1 MACPSLLPRRRVRYR
16 PGHAEASASSAPTT
30 GAGKLRHAQAGAGAA
45 SSASALLRAS
55 ALERG
60 SAPALPHRSGRP
72 RSRAAPP
79 RASPSRAGEAVP
91 DDVAT
96 RVVGHVGPPSRA
108 RVQLPPRLQRGP
120 AHAIRERPRPSQQ
133 RLALIVDGVG
143 ARRDTTPREEQPGT
157 TPVACSRA
165 SGAEPPERSTSTS
178 TGTAPARTMH
188 GAQAE
193 HLDERRPAPPTP

>member
-1 MACPSLLPRRRVRYR
+1 MACPSLLPRRRVQRR
-16 PGHAEASASSAPTT
+16 PGHAEVGASSAPTT
-30 GAGKLRHAQAGAGAA
+30 GAGELRHAQAGAGCSARPA
-45 SSASALLRAS
+45 SSAAPPRSA
-55 ALERG
+55 
-60 SAPALPHRSGRP
+60 APMPHRSGRP

-91 DDVAT
+91 DDVAA
-96 RVVGHVGPPSRA
+96 RVAGHVGPPSRA
-108 RVQLPPRLQRGP
+108 RVRLPPRLQRGP
-120 AHAIRERPRPSQQ
+120 ARAIHERPRPSQQ

-157 TPVACSRA
+157 APVACSRA